1 MVVRMRVGIRE
12 AKWRRYQNENRRPSG
27 RQSNRDMPR
36 GSSEDG
42 GGHWRRNYGGFGYNS
57 GRRCVSGSRLAAVEA
72 GTDVGSIAVY
82 NL

>member
-36 GSSEDG
+36 GRIE
-42 GGHWRRNYGGFGYNS
+42 
-57 GRRCVSGSRLAAVEA
+57 
-72 GTDVGSIAVY
+72 DVGVGIGAAIMED
-82 NL
+82 LGITLDAAA